1 MKTLTKKILLSAII
15 ATAVTGVGASNDNND
30 NAPPQ
35 SLEQINFSY
44 NGDQSRIG
52 IGINEDGEFI
62 GEFLKAF
69 NSTYRSNWMTQ
80 GWYSD
85 GAGGLELDYHWVSTN
100 DEQELINNADNYK
113 VNKLFFA
120 VDQNTFDDRKL
131 SLGGGRESQDKFWS
145 MNLSKSITGT
155 RLVSNTS
162 VFTSETI
169 NGFAGNHPT
178 VQIRTIEDIT
188 RLYESPY
195 EWGVGGR
202 LGKYFDGNLLRLTGG
217 LDYEK
222 GDFSSN
228 QLSASVDLE
237 KYFYNTG
244 HSVALRVEQL
254 KKGGDFVL
262 DKNDTRA
269 FLMYRYDFGRTY
281 QPTERYDEVKVVDEE
296 ALARLKE
303 ERRVV
308 VQNEIDL
315 SSMAFFNLDSSK
327 LRDDTM
333 NVLSDLV
340 VQIKAQKLG
349 SKISIVGH
357 TCSIGKDDY
366 NQSLSEARAQAALD
380 FFVAQGIDG
389 EIIISSGKGESEP
402 AFDNSNQTEQPKNR
416 RVAVSFLSIESNFK
430 EAEISAEDV
439 PVKWVKKPIKTAPS
453 WLARALN
460 NPVKHK
466 RTVDVYRHVET
477 ESQSTLGE
485 VTVLNQAPV
494 ANNDGLTVLRNSG
507 AVLIDVLNND
517 SDAESDDLSIVT
529 VSQPSNGTVVNNG
542 TSLTYTPNAGYI
554 GTDTFEYT
562 IDDGFGD
569 QATAQVTITVEN
581 NGPTAIDDTAFT
593 AGTQPIIIHVI
604 DNDSDPDGIL
614 LTVESVTQGQ
624 NGSVVI
630 NGDGTVT
637 YQANMGFVGT
647 DNFTY
652 TIADAD
658 GAQSTAAV
666 VVTVESANQAPIAV
680 DDSYMV
686 MMGGSLN
693 FTPLENDSDPDG
705 DALSIESVDTSSLN
719 GTLMVNSDGSMLYQ
733 TNFLFSG
740 YDSFTY
746 TITDG
751 NGSTSTAT
759 VTLFV
764 GD

>member
-1 MKTLTKKILLSAII
+1 MKTLTKQILLSAVI
-15 ATAVTGVGASNDNND
+15 ATTVTGVGASNDIEQTT
-30 NAPPQ
+30 Q
-35 SLEQINFSY
+35 SLDQINFSY

-52 IGINEDGEFI
+52 IGINEQGEFV

-85 GAGGLELDYHWVSTN
+85 GAGGIELDYHWVNTDN
-100 DEQELINNADNYK
+100 EQDLINNADNFK
-113 VNKLFFA
+113 VNKLFLA
-120 VDQNTFDDRKL
+120 IDQNSFDDRKI
-131 SLGGGRESQDKFWS
+131 SIGGGKESLDKFWS
-145 MNLSKSITGT
+145 LNLSKSITGS

-162 VFTSETI
+162 VFTSENI

-202 LGKYFDGNLLRLTGG
+202 LGKYYDANLVRLTGG
-217 LDYEK
+217 LDYEQ
-222 GDFSSN
+222 GDFSSD
-228 QLSASVDLE
+228 QLTASINVE
-237 KYFYNTG
+237 KYFNNTG
-244 HSVALRVEQL
+244 HSIALQVEQL
-254 KKGGDFVL
+254 KKSGDFVL
-262 DKNDTRA
+262 DKSDTRA
-269 FLMYRYDFGRTY
+269 FLMYRYDFGQTY

-296 ALARLKE
+296 ALAKLKE

-308 VQNEIDL
+308 VQNKIDL
-315 SSMAFFNLDSSK
+315 SSMAFFNLDSAK
-327 LRDDTM
+327 LRDDTQS
-333 NVLSDLV
+333 VLSDLV
-340 VQIKAQKLG
+340 TQIKAQNLG
-349 SKISIVGH
+349 SKINIIGH
-357 TCSIGKDDY
+357 TCSIGADGY
-366 NQSLSEARAQAALD
+366 NQKLSEARAEAAHD
-380 FFVAQGIDG
+380 FFVAHGIDNNL
-389 EIIISSGKGESEP
+389 ILSSGKGESEP
-402 AFDNSNQTEQPKNR
+402 AFDNNDPNEQPKNR
-416 RVAVSFLSIESNFK
+416 RVAVSFLTIESNFK
-430 EAEISAEDV
+430 EAEIPAEDV
-439 PVKWVKKPIKTAPS
+439 PVKWVKQPIKTAPS

-466 RTVDVYRHVET
+466 RTVDVYRYEEYET
-477 ESQSTLGE
+477 KSTLGD
-485 VTVLNQAPV
+485 VVVLNQAPV
-494 ANNDGLTVLRNSG
+494 ANSDGLVILRNST

-517 SDAESDDLSIVT
+517 SDPESDNLTIAD

-542 TSLTYTPNAGYI
+542 TSLTYTPNTGYI

-562 IDDGFGD
+562 VEDGFGD
-569 QATAQVTITVEN
+569 QATAQVTITIEN
-581 NGPTAIDDTAFT
+581 NAPTANDDTALAT
-593 AGTQPIIIHVI
+593 GTQPLIINVI
-604 DNDSDPDGIL
+604 DNDSDIDGTV
-614 LTVESVTQGQ
+614 LTVDSVTQGQ

-647 DNFTY
+647 DTFTY
-652 TIADAD
+652 TIIDAD
-658 GAQSTAAV
+658 GAPSSATV
-666 VVTVESANQAPIAV
+666 TVTVENQAPNAV

-686 MMGGSLN
+686 MMGGSLS

-705 DALSIESVDTSSLN
+705 DTISIESVDSSSLN
-719 GTLMVNSDGSMLYQ
+719 GTLTVNSDGSMTYQ
-733 TNFLFSG
+733 TTFLFSG

-751 NGSTSTAT
+751 NGNTSTAT